1 MKKAL
6 LLLCA
11 AISLAAVSCKCN
23 KNNSGDPKDEVI
35 TEAPSNLQTQEYIE
49 GRIAEMY
56 GFALAQDKYEDAD
69 VKFFTKDLL
78 DLQEKVLKK
87 QNESGNLYID
97 HDHWVM
103 GQDCH
108 NPSYEF
114 VKAEDINAQTA
125 KAYVKVKAF
134 DDQENPT
141 LVRLTLKFNGDD
153 WMVDDIEEEYEG
165 VFYSHRKMYDEAL
178 AE

>member
-1 MKKAL
+1 MKKFL
-6 LLLCA
+6 LLSA
-11 AISLAAVSCKCN
+11 ALITVLAVSCKN
-23 KNNSGDPKDEVI
+23 DGKDAQQEKANEI
-35 TEAPSNLQTQEYIE
+35 SSAPATIQTQEYIE
-49 GRIAEMY
+49 DRIAEIY
-56 GFALAQDKYEDAD
+56 GFVLGESKFTEAD
-69 VKFFTKDLL
+69 EKFFTQDFF

-87 QNESGNLYID
+87 QKESGNLYID
-97 HDHWVM
+97 HDHWIM

-114 VKAEDINAQTA
+114 VKAEEINGQTA

-134 DDQENPT
+134 DDQETPS
-141 LVRLTLKFNGDD
+141 LVRFTLRYNGDE

-165 VFYSHRKMYDEAL
+165 EFYSHRKMYEDAL

>member
-1 MKKAL
+1 MRKTL

-11 AISLAAVSCKCN
+11 AISFAAMSCKCN
-23 KNNSGDPKDEVI
+23 GNTEGTDEPEV

-49 GRIAEMY
+49 GRIAEIY
-56 GFALAQDKYEDAD
+56 GFVINEEKYTEAD
-69 VKFFTKDLL
+69 EKFFTKDFFA
-78 DLQEKVLKK
+78 LQEKVLEK
-87 QNESGNLYID
+87 QKASGNLYID
-97 HDHWVM
+97 HDHWIM

-134 DDQENPT
+134 DNQETPA
-141 LVRLTLKFNGDD
+141 LVRFTLKFNGDD
-153 WMVDDIEEEYEG
+153 WMVDDIEEEFEG
-165 VFYSHRKMYDEAL
+165 TFYSHRKMYEEAL

>member
-1 MKKAL
+1 MKKVL

-11 AISLAAVSCKCN
+11 AAVIAAISCKSDKN
-23 KNNSGDPKDEVI
+23 KADDPENEVI
-35 TEAPSNLQTQEYIE
+35 AEAPANLQTQEYIE
-49 GRIAEMY
+49 GRMAEIY
-56 GFALAQDKYEDAD
+56 GFVLGESKYTEAD
-69 VKFFTKDLL
+69 EKFFTKDFFA
-78 DLQEKVLKK
+78 LQEKVLKK

-97 HDHWVM
+97 HDHWIM

-114 VKAEDINAQTA
+114 VKAEEINGQTA

-134 DDQENPT
+134 DEQEKPE
-141 LVRLTLKFNGDD
+141 LVRFTLRFNGDE

-165 VFYSHRKMYDEAL
+165 VFYSHRKMYEEAL